1 MNEKERMELVK
12 KLAQKAQI
20 EETEAESLLEKNNWD
35 ILDCMLELERAGR
48 IPGSGHSSK
57 EGNDSGYSTQDE
69 SGQEFQQVMVT
80 ASRTSEESTGAKLK
94 RILKK
99 LVRKSLDNDFVVS
112 RKEKE
117 VLRVPVLVP
126 IFMLVAWFG
135 FTIVLFCVG
144 LLTGFRYSFRG
155 RDLGTEEVN
164 KTMDKM
170 AEYAE
175 DIKVKVREFIDEE
188 DTDSR
193 G

>member
-1 MNEKERMELVK
+1 M
-12 KLAQKAQI
+12 
-20 EETEAESLLEKNNWD
+20 
-35 ILDCMLELERAGR
+35 
-48 IPGSGHSSK
+48 
-57 EGNDSGYSTQDE
+57 
-69 SGQEFQQVMVT
+69 
-80 ASRTSEESTGAKLK
+80 
-94 RILKK
+94 
-99 LVRKSLDNDFVVS
+99 VS

-188 DTDSR
+188 DTDCR

>member
-1 MNEKERMELVK
+1 MDEKERMELVK

-20 EETEAESLLEKNNWD
+20 EESEAESLLEKNNWD
-35 ILDCMLELERAGR
+35 ILDCMLELEQAGR

-135 FTIVLFCVG
+135 FTVVLFCVG

-188 DTDSR
+188 DTDCR